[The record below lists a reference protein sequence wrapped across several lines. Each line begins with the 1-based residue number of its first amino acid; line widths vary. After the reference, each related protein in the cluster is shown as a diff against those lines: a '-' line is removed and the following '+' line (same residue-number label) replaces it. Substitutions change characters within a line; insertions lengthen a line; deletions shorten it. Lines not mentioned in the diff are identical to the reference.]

1 MKLNS
6 IVQISNVS
14 CSQNRVTQSISK
26 LQQQTVG
33 LAESRVYP
41 NELLYPSVSICVKSS
56 LDEFPVKPVRKP
68 WMLLKDTLNTRL
80 KRLEYTVNKT
90 TDLRFACV
98 THVTA
103 WMREFSLFCTI
114 VKLKPLFVD
123 SLTSCPMVHF
133 RKTQSCMII

>member
-26 LQQQTVG
+26 LQQRTVG

-68 WMLLKDTLNTRL
+68 WMLLNDTLINRF

-90 TDLRFACV
+90 TDLRFAVV

-103 WMREFSLFCTI
+103 
-114 VKLKPLFVD
+114 
-123 SLTSCPMVHF
+123 
-133 RKTQSCMII
+133 